1 MSLFILIPSVID
13 RNVHMKTCL
22 ERMKQSNSPNIAFK
36 HQFHLYLQQLCN
48 VGCTKYNTNALGM
61 GNTLKKDKLNL
72 IKQRLFL
79 TQTKPQSEFYL
90 NTFCL
95 TIRPGLQTWILYRLL
110 EIAQYSADVQVY
122 TICRRSVK
130 INVDR

>member
-48 VGCTKYNTNALGM
+48 VGCTKYNTNALGI
-61 GNTLKKDKLNL
+61 GNTLK
-72 IKQRLFL
+72 R
-79 TQTKPQSEFYL
+79 QSEPDKIAIVPNPDKTPKWVLFKY
-90 NTFCL
+90 NFCL
-95 TIRPGLQTWILYRLL
+95 AIRPGLETWIYYIVFQRSHG
-110 EIAQYSADVQVY
+110 ANVQVY
-122 TICRRSVK
+122 TILRRRSVK